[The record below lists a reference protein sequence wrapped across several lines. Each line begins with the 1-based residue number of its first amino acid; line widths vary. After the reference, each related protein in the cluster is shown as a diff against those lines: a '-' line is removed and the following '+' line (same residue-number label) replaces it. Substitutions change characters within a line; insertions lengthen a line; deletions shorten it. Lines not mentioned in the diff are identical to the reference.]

1 MNKKGKSWPLF
12 VVAILIVVFSLTAIL
27 GVSYQYGDT
36 KNTYVKGASDIRFG
50 IDIRGGVDVTFMP
63 ANDVDATDEQLSAA
77 KTVIEDRLVG
87 LGITDYESYTD
98 TNKDR
103 IIVRFPWKTGES
115 DFNPQTAIDEI
126 GTTAKM
132 VFRKGS
138 TADGEEILSGDD
150 VTSATVGYNET
161 EGWVVQLR
169 FSTQGSAAFA
179 DATTELAGGSTP
191 ISIWLDDESIS
202 VATVNEAITNGEAI
216 IKGNFTQDSASSL
229 ANQINSGSLPFALS
243 AESYST
249 ISPTLGAKSLEVMVL
264 AGIIAFIIVA
274 VLMIAR
280 YRLPGTIAVIS
291 LAGQVAATLAVVSG
305 YFPAFS
311 GSTLTLPGIA
321 GIILGIGMGVDANVI
336 TAERIKEELAKN
348 KTLDGAVSS
357 GFKMGLTP
365 IIDGNV
371 TIVIV
376 AALLMGAFGP
386 TDGFWAKVFN
396 PIFWWFGPSTAG
408 TIYSFGFTLLT
419 SVLLNFVFGVGATR
433 VMIRGAIHCK
443 ALRSPVLYGGKK
455 QGGADYKT
463 PAIRFIPNRKKFYG
477 FSCALIAVVLV
488 FCGVFGVHM
497 DVEFKG
503 GSMITL
509 AYQGEADLNALKSTI
524 SGELNQSNL
533 TLQTGSDISGSQ
545 TLTVTLPG
553 SQTLTTEQLDNLL
566 TTLNEQF
573 PDNAFT
579 QNEVSN
585 VDATIGKEFLLKSVV
600 ALVAACVLIMLYVA
614 YRFRRIGGFK
624 AGATAVVA
632 LLHDL
637 FVVFGVFVILRIPLN
652 GNFIAAMLTIL
663 GYSIN
668 DTVVIY
674 DRIRENSALYSKKQL
689 SLPELVNLSINQSFS
704 RSLMTTITTCCALG
718 VVCAVSIVY
727 RLDSIYT
734 FAFPLLFGMISG
746 VYSTICIATPLW
758 VDWKQRKKAA
768 GKKN

>member
-63 ANDVDATDEQLSAA
+63 ANDMDATDEQLSAA

-191 ISIWLDDESIS
+191 ISIWLDDKSIS

-216 IKGNFTQDSASSL
+216 IKGNFTQESASSL

-348 KTLDGAVSS
+348 KTLDGAVNS

-433 VMIRGAIHCK
+433 VMIRGATHCK
-443 ALRSPVLYGGKK
+443 ALRNPVLYGGKK

-503 GSMITL
+503 GSMVTL
-509 AYQGEADLNALKSTI
+509 AYQGEADLNALKSAI

-573 PDNAFT
+573 PDNAFA

-585 VDATIGKEFLLKSVV
+585 VNATIGKEFLLKSVV

-718 VVCAVSIVY
+718 VVCAVSIFY